1 MVKKKDFTSK
11 DTAGL
16 DIVGAITE
24 ETSAKAEKAE
34 APKNRFTARFT
45 DREWAFITEKHWQL
59 RMTVTDILREY
70 VQEDMKKH
78 PEIVASIDELNGNN
92 KNPFA

>member
-11 DTAGL
+11 DTAGK
-16 DIVGAITE
+16 DIVGEITE
-24 ETSAKAEKAE
+24 EQSAEIETQK
-34 APKNRFTARFT
+34 PKNRFTARFT
-45 DREWAFITEKHWQL
+45 DREWDFITEKHWQK
-59 RMTVTDILREY
+59 RMSITDILREY
-70 VQEDMKKH
+70 VQEDMKKN

>member
-24 ETSAKAEKAE
+24 ETSAKAEKPE

-70 VQEDMKKH
+70 VH
-78 PEIVASIDELNGNN
+78 PQYRWSKSCRVAARKCAGR
-92 KNPFA
+92 